1 METGTSAALDRVAA
15 ADGGPHRF
23 LRAAWFAAAA
33 GDAPMTTLIARKA
46 GVDIAAIPVVER
58 RHGPL
63 SLREV
68 PGSYWPYRS
77 FPLAECVGEA
87 ELAAFLGSS
96 EARHALGR
104 AWRLGPVYADDPTA
118 VRLAAVAR
126 ASGWTLLSR
135 RLGTCYV
142 VDLAALAANGPWPS
156 SKTLRKNRW
165 LERRLAESGELTFS
179 TVTGPNWDST
189 VFETLAAIEAE
200 SWVARKADARDTK
213 FLHAASRAVWARVVG
228 DPILAEQLAA
238 SILHVG
244 GVPAAFTFRLRSG
257 DTVYYIANSFSE
269 RFREGSPGRILLYRD
284 FQQAV
289 ADGIAIIGWG
299 AGDPGYKSEMGARP
313 GPDIVDLLVVRG
325 PLAAL
330 ARPLWRSR
338 G

>member
-1 METGTSAALDRVAA
+1 
-15 ADGGPHRF
+15 
-23 LRAAWFAAAA
+23 
-33 GDAPMTTLIARKA
+33 MTTLVARQA
-46 GVDIAAIPVVER
+46 GVEVAAIPVVAR

-77 FPLAECVGEA
+77 FPLAECAGDA
-87 ELAAFLGSS
+87 ELSAFLGSPD
-96 EARHALGR
+96 ARQALGR

-118 VRLAAVAR
+118 VRLAAAAR

-142 VDLAALAANGPWPS
+142 VDLDALAADGPWPS

-165 LERRLAESGELTFS
+165 LERRLAESGELAFS
-179 TVTGPNWDST
+179 TVTGDAWSSAAFD
-189 VFETLAAIEAE
+189 TLAAIEAE
-200 SWVARKADARDTK
+200 SWVASKADARDTK
-213 FLHAASRAVWARVVG
+213 FLHSTNRAIWERVVG
-228 DPILAEQLAA
+228 DPALAGQLTA

-244 GVPAAFTFRLRSG
+244 NAPAAFTFRLRCG
-257 DTVYYIANSFSE
+257 DTLYYIANSYSE

-284 FQQAV
+284 FQRAV
-289 ADGIAIIGWG
+289 ADGIATIGWG
-299 AGDPGYKSEMGARP
+299 AGDPGYKSEMGAKP
-313 GPDIVDLLVVRG
+313 GPDIVDLLIVRG